1 MRKKNCAKVRKKKI
15 CAKIA
20 QILRKKYSHF
30 VETLVKQCILWQIFD
45 FRSFFWNFCIFS
57 QNFLISY
64 FAKFSHFS
72 RVKEMQ
78 KILRINCFSK
88 KCEIFA
94 KQFSFFAG
102 NPRSRC
108 WSYVHQEVAKQLK
121 KSMYIIKDKNC
132 PNHTENSFRVAI
144 MLNLYWQMSPP
155 PLPILSQCSAP

>member
-1 MRKKNCAKVRKKKI
+1 MIWFILNFNKFKVSEVCKFSKLNI
-15 CAKIA
+15 SSLSQAM
-20 QILRKKYSHF
+20 YSVANNWF
-30 VETLVKQCILWQIFD
+30 SLF
-45 FRSFFWNFCIFS
+45 FFWNFCIFL

-78 KILRINCFSK
+78 TFLRINCFSK

-94 KQFSFFAG
+94 KQFFFFAG

-144 MLNLYWQMSPP
+144 MLNLYWQMTPP
-155 PLPILSQCSAP
+155 PLPFLSQCSAP